1 MLGEPMS
8 RTVRHTWADLAPVPV
23 PGLPPVVPEHP
34 MPHLVLLGDSIFD
47 NGSYVRP
54 GDPDVVVQVSE
65 ALPAGWTATLL
76 AVDGSVVADVP
87 RQLAAIPAGATHLA
101 LSVGG
106 NDALREVAVLD
117 SPVRSV
123 GEALDRLAATVA
135 RFEAGYAALVREVI
149 HTGLPVTVC
158 TVYNGAFPDPTM
170 QRRVQSAL
178 ALFNDAILRTAF
190 AAHLRVVELRAICT
204 EPEDYANPI
213 EPSARGGE
221 KMARVIAR
229 AATDADVPGHGSAVY
244 L

>member
-1 MLGEPMS
+1 
-8 RTVRHTWADLAPVPV
+8 
-23 PGLPPVVPEHP
+23 

-47 NGSYVRP
+47 NGAYIRP
-54 GDPDVVVQVSE
+54 GEPDVVVQARE
-65 ALPAGWTATLL
+65 ALPPGWTATLL

-87 RQLAAIPAGATHLA
+87 RQLAAVPADATHLV

-123 GEALDRLAATVA
+123 GEALDRLTATTA
-135 RFEAGYAALVREVI
+135 RFEAGYAALLREMVR
-149 HTGLPVTVC
+149 TGLPVTVC
-158 TVYNGAFPDPTM
+158 TVYNGHFPDPTL
-170 QRRVQSAL
+170 QRRVQAAL

-190 AAHLRVVELRAICT
+190 AARLRAIELRQVCT

-229 AATDADVPGHGSAVY
+229 AVTDADVPDHGSAVY